1 MDHYSNYNNL
11 NFEENINND
20 RVSMKFDNNN
30 IINDEEFHINLN
42 NPEMNYETASD
53 IEDPKYIPA
62 GNIIQNQEN
71 FENHQNPENLD
82 NFGVPSENQMFLQT
96 QIMNLENDTMMVN
109 KTLQQLENEND
120 QLKEQLIKNQK
131 KVETKESM
139 NNEYK
144 QILVAFK
151 QRFEQY
157 EKRNNSLQQY
167 INQLEE
173 RLKKL
178 YL

>member
-1 MDHYSNYNNL
+1 MNQINNFNNQDYL
-11 NFEENINND
+11 NNMGQEGTLNLSDNQDMQNINIQN
-20 RVSMKFDNNN
+20 
-30 IINDEEFHINLN
+30 EE
-42 NPEMNYETASD
+42 MDYGTDSD
-53 IEDPKYIPA
+53 IDDPKYMPS
-62 GNIIQNQEN
+62 GNMIQNQDN
-71 FENHQNPENLD
+71 FENIQNFENID
-82 NFGVPSENQMFLQT
+82 NFGAPSENQMFLQT

-120 QLKEQLIKNQK
+120 QLKDQLIKNQK
-131 KVETKESM
+131 KVQTKEGM

-144 QILVAFK
+144 QILAAFK

-178 YL
+178 DIELIE